1 MKALIKVSAVLAVS
15 LFATAPAFADGF
27 KDCTKLEKAKWKPAS
42 EAEAKAKELG
52 YEVRRSKVEGSC
64 YEVYGVKEGKLYEL
78 FYSPEDLSLK
88 KTIAK
93 LRPLNPEVYAC
104 SSRSQRRTTRQQPFR
119 PIKMRRTR
127 SRCGTGR
134 CARFTGRLPSSCC
147 WRGSRP
153 ANPTACTAS
162 RATPSSC

>member
-1 MKALIKVSAVLAVS
+1 MLWLPHACATIDVANVIWGDCMKTFVKILAAVAFLGVFAASPAL
-15 LFATAPAFADGF
+15 ADGF
-27 KDCTKLEKAKWKPAS
+27 KTCTKLEKAKWKPAT

-93 LRPLNPEVYAC
+93 N
-104 SSRSQRRTTRQQPFR
+104 
-119 PIKMRRTR
+119 
-127 SRCGTGR
+127 
-134 CARFTGRLPSSCC
+134 
-147 WRGSRP
+147 
-153 ANPTACTAS
+153 
-162 RATPSSC
+162 